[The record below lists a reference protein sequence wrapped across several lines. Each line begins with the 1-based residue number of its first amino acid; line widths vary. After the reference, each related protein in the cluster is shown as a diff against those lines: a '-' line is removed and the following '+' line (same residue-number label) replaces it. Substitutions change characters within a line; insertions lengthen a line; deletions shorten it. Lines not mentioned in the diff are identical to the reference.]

1 MLTGLVAPHAFPVAI
16 TGGFLAAAGLV
27 ASDLGWSLG
36 LMVTGGSFVVIAAL
50 ALVHRR
56 LGRTHVDARLDALA
70 GLFEHDET
78 PHLQT
83 DVNGIVTYQNAAAS
97 SRFSDCIGRT
107 MAQSLEGFF
116 ANPGAVLFRLQN
128 RATTH
133 WVCARRNCDPAHPYA
148 AFGSPIERRGVPV
161 AV

>member
-16 TGGFLAAAGLV
+16 TGCFLAAAGLV

-56 LGRTHVDARLDALA
+56 LGPDPRRCPLGRLA

-116 ANPGAVLFRLQN
+116 ANPARSCFAFKTAPPQLGL
-128 RATTH
+128 RAKKL
-133 WVCARRNCDPAHPYA
+133 
-148 AFGSPIERRGVPV
+148 
-161 AV
+161 